1 MKKIIAVIAVLVL
14 CAGGFI
20 YKNSHGKKTPA
31 NEYKLMRVS
40 KGAGKGYIDVDGNV
54 EANDT
59 KKVFVDK
66 KLKVDKVFVQE
77 GDYVEKGDLL
87 MTFDETERN
96 NIMRK
101 LEREQLSLAKLKR
114 NLLVEKELHKIGGSS
129 ANYVKELEEEVRK
142 SEINIEEY
150 MEDLAKTAE
159 KIESPVSGTIT
170 SLTAQENYLV
180 DTVAPLREIAD
191 LSDIKIVLEVAE
203 YDVKDIKLGQG
214 LIIKPEVFEK
224 KESFSGVITKISR
237 ISKVSTTTSENVLEV
252 EVKPNEVIP
261 YIVPG
266 FKVSAV
272 IYLDREN
279 ENIMIPKTA
288 LLEDRKRYYVFV
300 CDDFGNITQRFVE
313 VENAKGD
320 KVVGK
325 KGLEVGEEILIT
337 PNQNLKSGDKI
348 KKGAVK
354 NDKSGKF
361 K

>member
-1 MKKIIAVIAVLVL
+1 M
-14 CAGGFI
+14 
-20 YKNSHGKKTPA
+20 
-31 NEYKLMRVS
+31 
-40 KGAGKGYIDVDGNV
+40 
-54 EANDT
+54 
-59 KKVFVDK
+59 
-66 KLKVDKVFVQE
+66 FVQE

-180 DTVAPLREIAD
+180 DTDAPLLEIAD

-237 ISKVSTTTSENVLEV
+237 ISKVSTTTSYKSWYSE
-252 EVKPNEVIP
+252 
-261 YIVPG
+261 
-266 FKVSAV
+266 
-272 IYLDREN
+272 RE
-279 ENIMIPKTA
+279 
-288 LLEDRKRYYVFV
+288 
-300 CDDFGNITQRFVE
+300 
-313 VENAKGD
+313 
-320 KVVGK
+320 
-325 KGLEVGEEILIT
+325 
-337 PNQNLKSGDKI
+337 
-348 KKGAVK
+348 
-354 NDKSGKF
+354 
-361 K
+361 

>member
-1 MKKIIAVIAVLVL
+1 MNKKIIII
-14 CAGGFI
+14 GFI
-20 YKNSHGKKTPA
+20 AIILGLGSVMYKSSFSKKNSVI
-31 NEYKLMRVS
+31 EYYRLMRVS
-40 KGAGKGYIDVDGNV
+40 KGSGKGYIDVQGNV
-54 EANDT
+54 EANDS

-77 GDYVEKGDLL
+77 GDYVEKGQLL

-114 NLLVEKELHKIGGSS
+114 NLLVEKELNKIGGSS
-129 ANYVKELEEEVRK
+129 TNYVKDLEEEVRK

-180 DTVAPLREIAD
+180 DTDSPLLEIAD

-203 YDVKDIKLGQG
+203 YDVKDIKLGQN

-224 KESFSGVITKISR
+224 KESFTGIITKISR
-237 ISKVSTTTSENVLEV
+237 ISKVSTITSENVLEV
-252 EVKPNEVIP
+252 EVKPNEDIP

-272 IYLDREN
+272 IYLDRDD

-300 CDDFGNITQRFVE
+300 CDDFGTITQRFVDI
-313 VENAKGD
+313 KGTKGNKFVID
-320 KVVGK
+320 
-325 KGLEVGEEILIT
+325 KGLEVGEEILVSPT
-337 PNQNLKSGDKI
+337 QNLKSGDKI
-348 KKGAVK
+348 K
-354 NDKSGKF
+354 
-361 K
+361 

>member
-1 MKKIIAVIAVLVL
+1 MYMRLWLKENRMNKKIITLLITAFLL
-14 CAGGFI
+14 GAGIFI
-20 YKNSHGKKTPA
+20 YKSSSSSVKKPTS
-31 NEYKLMRVS
+31 EYRLMRVS
-40 KGAGKGYIDVDGNV
+40 KGTGKGYIDVEGSV

-66 KLKVDKVFVQE
+66 KLKVDTVFVQE
-77 GDYVEKGDLL
+77 GDYVEKGQLL

-114 NLLVEKELHKIGGSS
+114 NLLVEKELNKIGGSS
-129 ANYVKELEEEVRK
+129 TNYVKDLEEEVRK

-180 DTVAPLREIAD
+180 DTDSPLLEIAD

-203 YDVKDIKLGQG
+203 YDVKDIKLGQS
-214 LIIKPEVFEK
+214 LVIKPEVFEK
-224 KESFSGVITKISR
+224 KESYTGVITKISR
-237 ISKVSTTTSENVLEV
+237 ISKVSKTTSENVLEV
-252 EVKPNEVIP
+252 EVKPNEAIP

-272 IYLDREN
+272 IYLDR
-279 ENIMIPKTA
+279 
-288 LLEDRKRYYVFV
+288 
-300 CDDFGNITQRFVE
+300 DD
-313 VENAKGD
+313 
-320 KVVGK
+320 
-325 KGLEVGEEILIT
+325 EIL
-337 PNQNLKSGDKI
+337 
-348 KKGAVK
+348 
-354 NDKSGKF
+354 
-361 K
+361 

>member
-1 MKKIIAVIAVLVL
+1 MNKKIITLLITAFLL
-14 CAGGFI
+14 GAGIFI
-20 YKNSHGKKTPA
+20 YKSSSSSVKKPTS
-31 NEYKLMRVS
+31 EYRLMRVS
-40 KGAGKGYIDVDGNV
+40 KGTGKGYIDVEGSV

-66 KLKVDKVFVQE
+66 KLKVDTVFVQE
-77 GDYVEKGDLL
+77 GDYVEKGQLL

-114 NLLVEKELHKIGGSS
+114 NLLVEKELNKIGGSS
-129 ANYVKELEEEVRK
+129 TNYVKDLEEEVRK

-180 DTVAPLREIAD
+180 DTDSPLLEIAD

-203 YDVKDIKLGQG
+203 YDVKDIKLGQS
-214 LIIKPEVFEK
+214 LVIKPEVFEK
-224 KESFSGVITKISR
+224 KESYTGVITKISR
-237 ISKVSTTTSENVLEV
+237 ISKVSKTTSENVLEV
-252 EVKPNEVIP
+252 EVKPNEAIP

-272 IYLDREN
+272 IYLDR
-279 ENIMIPKTA
+279 
-288 LLEDRKRYYVFV
+288 
-300 CDDFGNITQRFVE
+300 DD
-313 VENAKGD
+313 
-320 KVVGK
+320 
-325 KGLEVGEEILIT
+325 EIL
-337 PNQNLKSGDKI
+337 
-348 KKGAVK
+348 
-354 NDKSGKF
+354 
-361 K
+361 

>member
-1 MKKIIAVIAVLVL
+1 MNKKKIIIGIGIALIIF
-14 CAGGFI
+14 AGFL
-20 YKNSHGKKTPA
+20 YKSPKKNPEI
-31 NEYKLMRVS
+31 EYRLLRVS
-40 KGAGKGYIDVDGNV
+40 KGTGKGYIDVDGNV

-66 KLKVDKVFVQE
+66 KLKVDEVFVQQ
-77 GDYVEKGDLL
+77 GDYVEKGQLL

-114 NLLVEKELHKIGGSS
+114 NLLVEKELNKIGGSS
-129 ANYVKELEEEVRK
+129 DNYVKDLEEEVRK

-180 DTVAPLREIAD
+180 DTDSPLLEIAD

-203 YDVKDIKLGQG
+203 YDVRDIKLGQS

-224 KESFSGVITKISR
+224 KESFTGVITKISK

-252 EVKPNEVIP
+252 EVKPNEAIP

-272 IYLDREN
+272 IYLDRDD

-288 LLEDRKRYYVFV
+288 LLEENKKYFVFV
-300 CDDFGNITQRFVE
+300 CDDTGIISQKFVE
-313 VENAKGD
+313 IENAKGD
-320 KVVGK
+320 KIFIK
-325 KGLEVGEEILIT
+325 SGLEVGEEILVT

-348 KKGAVK
+348 KKGALK
-354 NDKSGKF
+354 NDKSRKS